1 VTLWSHRLIVV
12 AGKGGVGRTSTSVCL
27 ALAAAARGLSVAV
40 VELQHTSGVADL
52 WGLENR
58 SYQPQQ
64 LVPGVDTMSLS
75 PIECLDDFGRRRL
88 KLDALVRLVFHNRIM
103 GAFLDAVPGLHDLLQ
118 LGKLRNLLQEPEPYD
133 PSYDLLIVD
142 APATGHG
149 LTLLSSARSMA
160 EMTRVGPFF
169 EEAKRIEEMLADPA
183 HTALVLV
190 TLPEELPVNESLEL
204 VDRLGPDKPLLQ
216 AVVVNQVLRDPLPPG
231 VPWRRM
237 REVLVHHPHPAMG
250 PLLALADETA
260 ARHRAQ
266 ARALRLL
273 RSGLPEALGNEVT
286 VVDLPYV
293 PGGPGAD
300 RCGALAEQL
309 GAAIDGETPQ
319 VVEGAA

>member
-27 ALAAAARGLSVAV
+27 ALAAAARGMRTAV
-40 VELQHTSGVADL
+40 VELQHMSGVADL
-52 WGLENR
+52 WGLPSR

-75 PIECLDDFGRRRL
+75 PMECLDDFGRRRL
-88 KLDALVRLVFHNRIM
+88 KVNALVRLVFHNRIM
-103 GAFLDAVPGLHDLLQ
+103 SAFLDAVPGLHDLLQ

-133 PSYDLLIVD
+133 PSYDLLILD

-149 LTLLSSARSMA
+149 LTLLSSARSMG

-169 EEAKRIEEMLADPA
+169 EEAKRIEEMLGDPE

-231 VPWRRM
+231 VPWLRM
-237 REVLVHHPHPAMG
+237 REVLASHPHPSMG

-273 RSGLPEALGNEVT
+273 RSGLPEALGAEVP
-286 VVDLPYV
+286 VVGLPYV
-293 PGGPGAD
+293 PGGPRVE

-309 GAAIDGETPQ
+309 AEALDSQEPA